1 MSIHPL
7 RALDPAET
15 FAADAAAR
23 GLIEVFLEGL
33 VVRAHIGVYAHE
45 KGRSQPIEVDIRIW
59 AALSVG
65 SDEIASTVNYETPA
79 RIAKDLG
86 QTIHHQLIE
95 TYLAALIDAIMQDP
109 PGRSGCCSRGKA
121 RSHRRRS
128 RGWGGPVSPPLNAA
142 PGASE
147 RKDIINPVYPLHA
160 CES

>member
-7 RALDPAET
+7 RPLDPAET
-15 FAADAAAR
+15 FATDAASR

-45 KGRSQPIEVDIRIW
+45 KGRSQPIEIDIRIW

-95 TYLAALIDAIMQDP
+95 TYLAALADQIMQDP
-109 PGRSGCCSRGKA
+109 RVEAVAVRGAKPEAIEGA
-121 RSHRRRS
+121 RAAGAALFRRR
-128 RGWGGPVSPPLNAA
+128 
-142 PGASE
+142 
-147 RKDIINPVYPLHA
+147 
-160 CES
+160 